1 MPRVLIAAIS
11 LVLTLLLVA
20 PAAHAQLAEQAARQI
35 ELAQQDFDEG
45 NYERAVNS
53 ASSALRLDPLLYD
66 ALVIKALSYEKLNE
80 SMLAYSLLVTYQEL
94 TRGMTQHPEV
104 APALARLQ
112 KLIRGVIDEPLPSSE
127 PFAAAPAASVP
138 SPVAQQGGGPA
149 VHFEILSERNQI
161 DLFKQMN
168 EVLEPGPVR
177 VRFRSQSRDKGDD
190 FSFGLAQ
197 ARWDRN
203 DLELDDRSFAVIL
216 DSEKLVTK
224 ARSGSTLS
232 FAEDEAE
239 HEVML
244 WFDGERLAMRVDGE
258 ALGPFPT
265 RGIPSNASW
274 FLQLEDR
281 ARAWNLEALSWDG
294 DLSSGRIP
302 SGFEGASEEATQ
314 IDYSEQAI
322 ERRID
327 EDTDLKDLSA
337 ILPNV
342 SDATEL
348 RLRFTVVCSEK
359 TYVIVR
365 PGDGREV
372 TIGRAV
378 EVRGAMKLAK
388 YSGGL
393 KCTGKGED
401 VELLFAGDGAV
412 SGAIDGREFGVAYPG
427 RKGPGEPL
435 FRVKGDRESSRVEG
449 LVYGVGVRRAGRRV
463 FRAGSD

>member
-1 MPRVLIAAIS
+1 M
-11 LVLTLLLVA
+11 
-20 PAAHAQLAEQAARQI
+20 
-35 ELAQQDFDEG
+35 
-45 NYERAVNS
+45 NS

-94 TRGMTQHPEV
+94 TRGMTQNPEV

-127 PFAAAPAASVP
+127 PVAAAPPAP
-138 SPVAQQGGGPA
+138 SESAPAQGGPA

-168 EVLEPGPVR
+168 EVLKPGPVR

-203 DLELDDRSFAVIL
+203 DLELEDRSFLVIL

-232 FAEDEAE
+232 FTEDEAE

-244 WFDGERLAMRVDGE
+244 WFDGERLA
-258 ALGPFPT
+258 FPT
-265 RGIPSNASW
+265 RGIPSDASW

-281 ARAWNLEALSWDG
+281 ARAWNLEALNWDG

-302 SGFEGASEEATQ
+302 SGFEGASREATQ
-314 IDYSEQAI
+314 IDFTEQAI
-322 ERRID
+322 DRRID

-372 TIGRAV
+372 TIGKAV

-388 YSGGL
+388 YKGGL

-435 FRVKGDRESSRVEG
+435 FRVKGDRDSSRVEG
-449 LVYGVGVRRAGRRV
+449 LVYGVGVRRAGRRS

>member
-1 MPRVLIAAIS
+1 MLRILS
-11 LVLTLLLVA
+11 LVLALLVIA

-112 KLIRGVIDEPLPSSE
+112 KLIRGVIDEPLPTAE
-127 PFAAAPAASVP
+127 PAPEPVAAPPATSAP
-138 SPVAQQGGGPA
+138 SPAVSAAGEPA
-149 VHFEILSERNQI
+149 VHFEILSARNQI

-168 EVLEPGPVR
+168 EVLKPGPVR
-177 VRFRSQSRDKGDD
+177 VRFRSQSGDKGDD

-203 DLELDDRSFAVIL
+203 DLELDDRSFSVIL

-224 ARSGSTLS
+224 ALSGSTLS
-232 FAEDEAE
+232 FTEDEAE

-274 FLQLEDR
+274 FLQLEDH
-281 ARAWNLEALSWDG
+281 ARAWNLEALNWDG

-302 SGFEGASEEATQ
+302 SGFEGASREATE
-314 IDYSEQAI
+314 IDYTEQPFTQ
-322 ERRID
+322 RID
-327 EDTDLKDLSA
+327 EDTDPKGFSA
-337 ILPNV
+337 LLPNV
-342 SDATEL
+342 LDATEI
-348 RLRFTVVCSEK
+348 RLRFTVVCSGK

-372 TIGRAV
+372 TLGKAV

-388 YSGGL
+388 YKGGL
-393 KCTGKGED
+393 KCTGQAED
-401 VELLFAGDGAV
+401 VELLFAADGGV
-412 SGAIDGREFGVAYPG
+412 SGVIDGREFGLAYPG
-427 RKGPGEPL
+427 RKRAGAPL
-435 FRVKGDRESSRVEG
+435 FRVKGDRESARVEG
-449 LVYGVGVRRAGRRV
+449 LVYSVGVRRAGRRT